1 MFLLY
6 GVVCLCLAA
15 LLFVNTLLGARNPVR
30 PYWAGES
37 IVANILTPAILGF
50 VVLGIG
56 FCAKVFMGDVLP
68 GFLEWGA
75 AAISAAV
82 TVGIIMM
89 LGVGK
94 KLAAFSAEEIQR
106 GEVIHL
112 DFQANRP
119 PETPINDKPGFRKA
133 A

>member
-1 MFLLY
+1 MYFLY
-6 GVVCLCLAA
+6 GVVWLCLAA

-30 PYWAGES
+30 PFWAGES
-37 IVANILTPAILGF
+37 MVANILAPAILGF
-50 VVLGIG
+50 IVMGIG
-56 FCAKVFMGDVLP
+56 LCAKAFTGDALP
-68 GFLEWGA
+68 GILEWGA
-75 AAISAAV
+75 AAISTVV

-94 KLAAFSAEEIQR
+94 KLAALSAEEIQR
-106 GEVIHL
+106 GEVIHF